1 MVKVITT
8 VGTSLFTNYLR
19 IDNSIRNNF
28 ESIEDKKYV
37 DRKVYNDEVESIKKK
52 FISLEK
58 NLNLSAEVKT
68 LLKLKEELK
77 DELDVYLFTTDSITS
92 KLAADI
98 IKEKFTDEFS
108 FKETK
113 IIEGLQTKDFDEY
126 DSIGFLRLIT
136 AFKQIVDKSRD
147 EKTELYLAIS
157 GGYKA
162 IIPPLTIL
170 GQIYDVQLVYIYE
183 ESDELIY
190 FPSLPV
196 HFDWSLAEQF
206 YPFLQEIAQGKI
218 IHKNDSIVE
227 MEEMKLIREINSKYK
242 ITPLG
247 NIFKEYIEAEMPL
260 ADNTLGFFV
269 EYKLMEYYMKNHYKN
284 QFSSVSHSERIESNG
299 NRREID
305 LILRNLSNNEI
316 VIVESKSFLQV
327 YREKDFEKLKEQISG
342 QINILFNG
350 NYNPTDYILIVHHTH
365 FLKYDMLQ
373 NKLSE
378 IKKII
383 NIVHSRINFR
393 AFSLK
398 INLNLRDRSYY
409 KNPYQKFLS
418 NPIELKEIKLN

>member
-8 VGTSLFTNYLR
+8 VGTSLFTNFLKN
-19 IDNSIRNNF
+19 DSSIKNNF

-37 DRKVYNDEVESIKKK
+37 DRKAYKDEVESIKKK

-58 NLNLSAEVKT
+58 NLNLSAESKT

-77 DELDVYLFTTDSITS
+77 EELEVYLFASDSITS

-98 IKEKFTDEFS
+98 IKEKFIEDFS
-108 FKETK
+108 FNETK

-126 DSIGFLRLIT
+126 DTIGFLRLIT
-136 AFKQIVDKSRD
+136 AFRQVVDKSRE
-147 EKTELYLAIS
+147 EKTKLFLAIS

-206 YPFLQEIAQGKI
+206 YPFLQEIAQGKTI
-218 IHKNDSIVE
+218 YKNDSIVE
-227 MEEMKLIREINSKYK
+227 MKEMKLIRELNSNYK

-247 NIFKEYIEAEMPL
+247 NIFKEYIESEMPL

-269 EYKLMEYYMKNHYKN
+269 EYKLMEYYLTNPYKN
-284 QFSSVSHSERIESNG
+284 RFTSVSHSEKIQSDG
-299 NRREID
+299 KHREID
-305 LILRNLSNNEI
+305 LILRNSLNNEI

-327 YREKDFEKLKEQISG
+327 YREKDLEKIKEQISE
-342 QINILFNG
+342 QIRILVKG
-350 NYNPTDYILIVHHTH
+350 EYNPIDYILVVYRTESLRVELI
-365 FLKYDMLQ
+365 LNNL
-373 NKLSE
+373 NKL
-378 IKKII
+378 KKVIYDI
-383 NIVHSRINFR
+383 HPGINFNT
-393 AFSLK
+393 FSLK
-398 INLNLRDRSYY
+398 INLNLRNRSYY
-409 KNPYQKFLS
+409 KNPYQKFLA
-418 NPIELKEIKLN
+418 NPIELKEIQLN